1 MWFPWTN
8 SQILTVVGLGFEF
21 LSLVIALSVLFW
33 SEEKRNNGVAGL
45 FMIVLLGLGMF
56 LQGLAVFS

>member
-8 SQILTVVGLGFEF
+8 SQILTVAGLCFEF

-33 SEEKRNNGVAGL
+33 SKEKSNNGTAGL
-45 FMIVLLGLGMF
+45 FMIVLLGLGM
-56 LQGLAVFS
+56 LLHGLAVFS